1 MYVISPT
8 DINWFNFLKEN
19 YVTGLVNF
27 WTPTPTWKLSGV
39 KIGSKWYFK
48 KKGRDKLI
56 CGYGIYQGIEIMTVK
71 EAWKKFGPNNGCE
84 SYASFREKLGSY
96 NAEISDDKQIGAISL
111 SDVVFFDES
120 DYKNLD
126 ALGVDWSNNTVT
138 FKRYFDDD
146 KIHNST
152 SDWQRTPFILVPK
165 TTKRKKAT
173 ETTCRE
179 GQSEFRQEIAAAY
192 NYRCCITN
200 DSCPDLLEAAHIQSY
215 ISKASNHVQNGLL
228 LRVDFHKMFD
238 SGLLAIDS
246 NYCIKVSPLVTSD
259 YYQSFNGKRISL
271 PNNMAHYPS
280 KEALN
285 LKMKELR

>member
-146 KIHNST
+146 KIHWKFMFGEDNVEFLQECEGEVKEEFDKLRAETIQKVKEYNETKEESEKLT
-152 SDWQRTPFILVPK
+152 PSEIRINNRTGFVSVRFK
-165 TTKRKKAT
+165 
-173 ETTCRE
+173 E
-179 GQSEFRQEIAAAY
+179 QE
-192 NYRCCITN
+192 
-200 DSCPDLLEAAHIQSY
+200 
-215 ISKASNHVQNGLL
+215 
-228 LRVDFHKMFD
+228 
-238 SGLLAIDS
+238 
-246 NYCIKVSPLVTSD
+246 
-259 YYQSFNGKRISL
+259 
-271 PNNMAHYPS
+271 
-280 KEALN
+280 
-285 LKMKELR
+285 